1 MARNKPAR
9 SLGFEIPPEDVRPRG
24 PLTSDD
30 RDWWSSTDFTRGGD
44 IECSGV
50 LGDKGG
56 REIGVRTVNARELNR
71 NPYGIGS
78 GGEDN
83 DEHHKAQ

>member
-9 SLGFEIPPEDVRPRG
+9 SLGFVIPPEDVRPRG

-30 RDWWSSTDFTRGGD
+30 RGWGNDVTRGGD

-56 REIGVRTVNARELNR
+56 REIGIRTVNAREMPC
-71 NPYGIGS
+71 NPYGVGS
-78 GGEDN
+78 HGENN
-83 DEHHKAQ
+83 DEHQEAK

>member
-1 MARNKPAR
+1 MARNRPALPR
-9 SLGFEIPPEDVRPRG
+9 LADIPPDERKRG

-30 RDWWSSTDFTRGGD
+30 RGWGNDFTRGGD

-56 REIGVRTVNARELNR
+56 REIGVRTVNARELAY
-71 NPYGIGS
+71 NPYSIGS
-78 GGEDN
+78 GGDDN